1 MAIKLN
7 TASGSVTLTA
17 EDGAGGASVS
27 IPRAGVL
34 APDGDGSS
42 LTGSVITDPKLNNLT
57 GATVSASDPT
67 SSDNADAAG
76 HLWINSTSGETF
88 ICTDATSGAT
98 AWGNVG
104 DGSTI

>member
-1 MAIKLN
+1 MPYEIESAL
-7 TASGSVTLTA
+7 GSVVLTG
-17 EDGAGGASVS
+17 EDGAGNVNVE

-88 ICTDATSGAT
+88 ICTDATSSAT